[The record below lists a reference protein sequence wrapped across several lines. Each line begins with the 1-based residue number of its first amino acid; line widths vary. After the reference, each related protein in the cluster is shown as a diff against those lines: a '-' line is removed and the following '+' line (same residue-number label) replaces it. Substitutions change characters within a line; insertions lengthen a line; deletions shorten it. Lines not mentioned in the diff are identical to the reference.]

1 MHYLVWFGGHPN
13 QLQRSPLQCPW
24 SGVFK
29 KVYHVGVNI
38 DYLGCLHWRLQL
50 EVTMISCRGHPNQ
63 LQRSPLHCPWCGI
76 FKKVYHVGVNMHY
89 LVWFGLVVT
98 QISCRGHHDQLQ
110 RSPKSAAEVFI
121 ALSLVWDFQKGIICR
136 GKYALFGLVWFGG
149 HQNQLQRSPLH
160 SGHIKHGRVIFHEIP
175 IKLYNGVRIPRRC
188 PQVVYNLQWHTCMSP
203 GVTDKRK
210 FDEKL

>member
-1 MHYLVWFGGHPN
+1 MSYLVWFGISCRGRYGLFGLPSLEVTFRGHHD

-76 FKKVYHVGVNMHY
+76 FKKV
-89 LVWFGLVVT
+89 
-98 QISCRGHHDQLQ
+98 
-110 RSPKSAAEVFI
+110 
-121 ALSLVWDFQKGIICR
+121 
-136 GKYALFGLVWFGG
+136 
-149 HQNQLQRSPLH
+149 
-160 SGHIKHGRVIFHEIP
+160 
-175 IKLYNGVRIPRRC
+175 
-188 PQVVYNLQWHTCMSP
+188 
-203 GVTDKRK
+203 
-210 FDEKL
+210 